1 MNNSKDFKYIKG
13 KYCCGEP
20 AHIYF
25 YSDVDSWSVE
35 DFIYEFKYLM
45 NYVDPSEINIHINS
59 NGGNCVDGIS
69 VFSLI
74 QDCKI
79 PTKTINDGIAASMAS
94 VIWSAGDE
102 QYMRDYAILM
112 IHNPFV
118 ESKSADPKTKQV
130 VEAFKKQLSVI
141 YQKRFKLDEETVKEI
156 MDGKEGE
163 DGTFMSAPEAVEKGF
178 VSQSHIIETPQ
189 AIKDKIAAVL
199 ECVSD
204 PVTVTAKIGA
214 IASVFT
220 QSATKKSNN
229 NQSVLST
236 QNSKTMNEE
245 IKVVAA
251 ILGLTGEMATQEKVS
266 ASIKELLGI
275 KNKFDGVQAELAQV
289 KNDLATTQTKLA
301 GSETAVKNLTKN
313 LDEAKASLKVYQDA
327 EAAAQTARIE
337 ELVDGA
343 INACKI
349 SKESKDAWV
358 NMARADFDT
367 AKSALDSIP
376 AREDISAQIAVNEE
390 NQNNAGKAPLT
401 PMEKEVQA
409 KVKSVVGETFKYLEP
424 QF

>member
-1 MNNSKDFKYIKG
+1 
-13 KYCCGEP
+13 
-20 AHIYF
+20 
-25 YSDVDSWSVE
+25 
-35 DFIYEFKYLM
+35 
-45 NYVDPSEINIHINS
+45 
-59 NGGNCVDGIS
+59 
-69 VFSLI
+69 
-74 QDCKI
+74 
-79 PTKTINDGIAASMAS
+79 
-94 VIWSAGDE
+94 
-102 QYMRDYAILM
+102 
-112 IHNPFV
+112 
-118 ESKSADPKTKQV
+118 
-130 VEAFKKQLSVI
+130 
-141 YQKRFKLDEETVKEI
+141 
-156 MDGKEGE
+156 
-163 DGTFMSAPEAVEKGF
+163 MSASEAVEKGF

-275 KNKFDGVQAELAQV
+275 KNKFDGMQAELAHV

-390 NQNNAGKAPLT
+390 NQNKAPLT